1 MNFINEDLDFSSYW
15 HHFCKSTFKNTYF
28 SSVNRTLHEKEMHGL
43 NVNFDES
50 SKYINHILNLWNEDC
65 YLFKTM
71 QHFCKLSLYPF
82 FKDRDKKSFKQK
94 DFKIKDFYKN
104 FDKENKEN
112 YPQYML
118 KTYPILF
125 VQSAVLTI
133 DLEFTWLDSKII
145 CLDCDDLQPLFEINQ
160 TNIVVSNFLRDT
172 KTKGCVLFSS
182 PTNTPFDR
190 FKILI
195 KISDLNCSYKILKSD
210 FKKSHLSKIF
220 SLENYASLFGDNTLG
235 QSIINPINGLNIFP
249 MTSNDF
255 FYQKVAFQ
263 TMK

>member
-104 FDKENKEN
+104 FDKENTFSLFGTHIRLI
-112 YPQYML
+112 YLL
-118 KTYPILF
+118 KRF
-125 VQSAVLTI
+125 VTLMSYLT
-133 DLEFTWLDSKII
+133 
-145 CLDCDDLQPLFEINQ
+145 
-160 TNIVVSNFLRDT
+160 
-172 KTKGCVLFSS
+172 
-182 PTNTPFDR
+182 
-190 FKILI
+190 LI
-195 KISDLNCSYKILKSD
+195 KIY
-210 FKKSHLSKIF
+210 
-220 SLENYASLFGDNTLG
+220 
-235 QSIINPINGLNIFP
+235 
-249 MTSNDF
+249 
-255 FYQKVAFQ
+255 
-263 TMK
+263 